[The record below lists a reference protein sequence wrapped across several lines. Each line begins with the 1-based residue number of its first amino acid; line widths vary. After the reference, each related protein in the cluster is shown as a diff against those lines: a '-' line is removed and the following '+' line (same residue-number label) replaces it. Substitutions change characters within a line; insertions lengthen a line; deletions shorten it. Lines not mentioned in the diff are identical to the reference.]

1 MDPQHPDYAQLAKIR
16 DEIFRRIGDEAI
28 LAKAFPTLVRDAID
42 FVLDPVHTART
53 RIVELDKVEKTFIGL
68 KVEHFFRDKLDIP
81 KGVRDLRIV
90 DEDVDIKHTVS
101 KSWTIP
107 PETYRVEGPCVL
119 IMTAEDRGFCR
130 LGLICARDA
139 YLRPGRNRDA
149 KRGISATGQANILWL
164 LPKAPFP
171 VSRWDGLDMEAFRA
185 LRKVT
190 GGAERAARF
199 FEANV
204 NRPTHRSVIQA
215 LLYDQDDYMKRLRG
229 NGGARDKLRGLVL
242 LSGSR
247 REDVKLARE
256 QGIELASDEMVA
268 CLPRSETNTR

>member
-1 MDPQHPDYAQLAKIR
+1 MDPQHPDYGQLSKIR
-16 DEIFRRIGDEAI
+16 DEIFRRLGDETA
-28 LAKAFPTLVRDAID
+28 LAKTFPILVRDAID

-53 RIVELDKVEKTFIGL
+53 RIAELDKVEKTFIGL
-68 KVEHFFRDKLDIP
+68 KVEHFFRDRLDIP

-90 DEDVDIKHTVS
+90 DEDVDIKHTVTN
-101 KSWTIP
+101 SWTIP

-139 YLRPGRNRDA
+139 YLTLKTNRDG
-149 KRGISATGQANILWL
+149 KRSVSATGKDHILWL
-164 LPKAPFP
+164 LPKATFP

-185 LRKVT
+185 LRKIK

-204 NRPTHRSVIQA
+204 NRSTHRSVIQA

-229 NGGARDKLRGLVL
+229 NGGARDKLQGLLL

-247 REDVKLARE
+247 KEDVKLAHL
-256 QGIELASDEMVA
+256 QGLELASDEMVA
-268 CLPRSETNTR
+268 VSKLLPR